1 MSPKNYSAPLAGAL
15 TGLSMATKSLEPSL
29 MPRSAID
36 QGLIMAG
43 SFATGYLTGTTAA
56 RVLNLLP
63 SLGGSAALH
72 LAGAVATGA
81 RATGLLGDV
90 TQVRTSPANPGSA
103 WTETGTEVLSRVAL
117 SGLPR
122 GDGRPLGAL
131 TAIAV
136 TATTA
141 QDIHSAL
148 VVREDDPDAQYLA
161 TAVGVSG
168 AAIAGVGALI
178 ALVRTSGYLTRRATD
193 TRGVTGAIAYTG
205 GMVAAAGM
213 LGFGAKVALGRVIG
227 SIARGNQAVEVRY
240 QEAPQGVNVTGGE
253 YSLVPYNTLGLQGR
267 RLVSVATT
275 AAAIDEVMCEPARKD
290 PVRVFVGVNSAE
302 SMDEQVEL
310 AIQEL
315 RRAGG
320 FDRSAI
326 IAASPAGTGYVN
338 YITVEAA
345 ELMARGDVA
354 TVAIQYG
361 SLPSMMSMNKVADAS
376 VLYSKLVARLR
387 TEIDELD
394 RGIRLYAYGESL
406 GAQTGQN
413 GIEMIWNGTD
423 LPIDGALWVGTPSGT
438 GLFEQL
444 TTDFSIPVFDRP
456 GQLHKY
462 IESGEAVPPAVFL
475 NHDNDPVASFAP
487 STFFTMPAWIAEVD
501 RGRGVNQY
509 QRWLPGI
516 AFWQGLI
523 DTKNAA
529 TVVPGEFK
537 STGHDYRA
545 DLASFIRVAYG
556 FGDVTDEQMT
566 RIEDRLRASEIERAE
581 NIAEGKVQ
589 ESSS

>member
-1 MSPKNYSAPLAGAL
+1 
-15 TGLSMATKSLEPSL
+15 
-29 MPRSAID
+29 
-36 QGLIMAG
+36 MAG
-43 SFATGYLTGTTAA
+43 SFATGYVAGSTAA

-63 SLGGSAALH
+63 SLGGSVALH

-81 RATGLLGDV
+81 KATGFLGHV
-90 TQVRTSPANPGSA
+90 THVRTSPASPASA
-103 WTETGTEVLSRVAL
+103 WTETATVVLSRVAL
-117 SGLPR
+117 SGLPHR
-122 GDGRPLGAL
+122 NGRPLGAL
-131 TAIAV
+131 TAVTV
-136 TATTA
+136 TASAA
-141 QDIHSAL
+141 QDVHAAL
-148 VVREDDPDAQYLA
+148 MVREDQPDAEYLA
-161 TAVGVSG
+161 TAVGVSVG
-168 AAIAGVGALI
+168 AVAGVAALI
-178 ALVRTSGYLTRRATD
+178 ALVRGSGYLTRRATG
-193 TRGVTGAIAYTG
+193 THGAVGSVSYAG
-205 GMVAAAGM
+205 GMVAAASL
-213 LGFGAKVALGRVIG
+213 LGLGAKMALGRVIG
-227 SIARGNQAVEVRY
+227 SIAERNQAVEVRY
-240 QEAPQGVNVTGGE
+240 QEAPQDLNVAGGS
-253 YSLVPYNTLGLQGR
+253 YSLVPYDTLGLQGR

-275 AAAIDEVMCEPARKD
+275 ATDIEDVMGEPARKD
-290 PVRVFVGVNSAE
+290 PVRVFVGVNSAD

-310 AIQEL
+310 SIQEL
-315 RRAGG
+315 RRTGG

-361 SLPSMMSMNKVADAS
+361 SLPSMMSMNKVPDAS

-394 RGIRLYAYGESL
+394 RGIKLYAYGESL

-413 GIEMIWNGTD
+413 GVEMIWNGTD

-444 TTDFSIPVFDRP
+444 TTDSSVPVFDRP
-456 GQLHKY
+456 GQLHKFF
-462 IESGEAVPPAVFL
+462 ESGVAVPPAVFL

-487 STFFTMPAWIAEVD
+487 STFFTMPRWIAEVD

-516 AFWQGLI
+516 AFWQGII

-556 FGDVTDEQMT
+556 FSDVTDAQMS
-566 RIEDRLRASEIERAE
+566 RIEERLRKSEIERSE
-581 NIAEGKVQ
+581 NIAEGKI
-589 ESSS
+589 